1 MKVVER
7 SITVTVMQKNK
18 RKYELL
24 LGKTV
29 LKNLEKKRDLSDI
42 SVAGE
47 TNLFPEGC
55 CVTHVTGEVGL
66 S

>member
-1 MKVVER
+1 
-7 SITVTVMQKNK
+7 MQKNK

-66 S
+66 SWR